1 MDEVRRAFR
10 NTLGRKG
17 MLESDTDR
25 LAEYLMEHF
34 GFGDRIIDNN
44 LSSED
49 RDVFY
54 MLEEVGFLTSISEEV
69 FIQKGKLW
77 RIHYWV
83 LKTHQIQRA
92 ASLEFDTDSL
102 AEGMPIPYDRID
114 DGCWNR
120 A

>member
-10 NTLGRKG
+10 NTIGRKG
-17 MLESDTDR
+17 MGESDTDR

-34 GFGDRIIDNN
+34 GFEDRIIDSG

-54 MLEEVGFLTSISEEV
+54 MLEEMGFLTSNSEE
-69 FIQKGKLW
+69 ILLQKGKLW

-83 LKTHQIQRA
+83 LKTDQIQRV
-92 ASLEFDTDSL
+92 ASQEFDPVL
-102 AEGMPIPYDRID
+102 RAEGMPVPYDEIE

-120 A
+120 S

>member
-17 MLESDTDR
+17 MLERDTDR
-25 LAEYLMEHF
+25 LAEYLMDHF
-34 GFGDRIIDNN
+34 GFDDRIIDSR

-54 MLEEVGFLTSISEEV
+54 MLEEVGFLTSNSEEIL
-69 FIQKGKLW
+69 IQKGKLW

-83 LKTHQIQRA
+83 LKTDQIQRQ
-92 ASLEFDTDSL
+92 ASLEFDSAHL
-102 AEGMPIPYDRID
+102 AEGMPIPYDEIA

-120 A
+120 G